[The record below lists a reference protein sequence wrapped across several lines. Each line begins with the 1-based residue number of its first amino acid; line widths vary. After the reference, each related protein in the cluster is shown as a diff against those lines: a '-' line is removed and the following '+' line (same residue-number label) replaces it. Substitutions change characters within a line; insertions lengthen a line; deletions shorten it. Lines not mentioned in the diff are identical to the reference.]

1 MTSPKARPTL
11 PSATGCETGRSRGA
25 GEKRKRDGRRVA
37 RGVREIFARSG
48 WAGEARSATRG
59 GGDATG
65 HRRGSAE
72 TESRVKRTA
81 VASTRR
87 GTRRSVA
94 IAAVSLIRAGTR
106 LGGCR
111 RASPRRPP
119 GDPTPRERG
128 KSRGDAPSRLSRDF
142 ARTLPVGRAARAHVP
157 VARRRLAR
165 PRRSLRRVL
174 RSRIAVARRAARFG
188 VPVRIFLEPGCLWCA
203 SLHPISFGS
212 FFHDYIYILEYVLRY
227 RERAR
232 RCFDWETSLG
242 FFVGFLHN
250 SVTN

>member
-1 MTSPKARPTL
+1 MKIEK
-11 PSATGCETGRSRGA
+11 ETDGGWHVACGRCR
-25 GEKRKRDGRRVA
+25 
-37 RGVREIFARSG
+37 ARSG

-65 HRRGSAE
+65 HRRGSADRPGC
-72 TESRVKRTA
+72 SV

-165 PRRSLRRVL
+165 PRRVSAECYVRKSRSL
-174 RSRIAVARRAARFG
+174 AAPQDSA
-188 VPVRIFLEPGCLWCA
+188 VPVKDFPGTRLPVVRFAAPDIFW
-203 SLHPISFGS
+203 
-212 FFHDYIYILEYVLRY
+212 
-227 RERAR
+227 
-232 RCFDWETSLG
+232 
-242 FFVGFLHN
+242 FVF
-250 SVTN
+250 S

>member
-1 MTSPKARPTL
+1 MWRAGDIR
-11 PSATGCETGRSRGA
+11 AERVGGRG
-25 GEKRKRDGRRVA
+25 G
-37 RGVREIFARSG
+37 
-48 WAGEARSATRG
+48 SATRG

-81 VASTRR
+81 VSSTRR

-119 GDPTPRERG
+119 GDPTPKERG

-165 PRRSLRRVL
+165 PRWIAKSPPSVINTFADRGRSPRRKIRPFPSGFSWNQVACGALRCTRYLLV
-174 RSRIAVARRAARFG
+174 RFFMTTFTYWNTYFDIAN
-188 VPVRIFLEPGCLWCA
+188 
-203 SLHPISFGS
+203 
-212 FFHDYIYILEYVLRY
+212 
-227 RERAR
+227 AR
-232 RCFDWETSLG
+232 RCFDDRETSLG
-242 FFVGFLHN
+242 FFCFLHN
-250 SVTN
+250 SVTIIVLFRYSPYELRTFRQATPSR

>member
-1 MTSPKARPTL
+1 MWRAGDIR
-11 PSATGCETGRSRGA
+11 AERVGGRG
-25 GEKRKRDGRRVA
+25 G
-37 RGVREIFARSG
+37 
-48 WAGEARSATRG
+48 SATRG

-81 VASTRR
+81 VSSTRR

-119 GDPTPRERG
+119 GDPTPKERG

-165 PRRSLRRVL
+165 PRWIAKSPQSVTFADRGRSPRR
-174 RSRIAVARRAARFG
+174 INPKPF
-188 VPVRIFLEPGCLWCA
+188 PEPGCLWCA

-232 RCFDWETSLG
+232 RCFWDKGKRVSVFL
-242 FFVGFLHN
+242 FFTQFCD
-250 SVTN
+250 

>member
-1 MTSPKARPTL
+1 MWRAGDIR
-11 PSATGCETGRSRGA
+11 AERVGGRG
-25 GEKRKRDGRRVA
+25 G
-37 RGVREIFARSG
+37 
-48 WAGEARSATRG
+48 SATRG

-81 VASTRR
+81 VSSTRR

-119 GDPTPRERG
+119 GDPTPKERG

-165 PRRSLRRVL
+165 PRWIAKSPQSVTFADRGRSPRRKI
-174 RSRIAVARRAARFG
+174 RPF
-188 VPVRIFLEPGCLWCA
+188 PWIFLNQVACGALRCTRYL
-203 SLHPISFGS
+203 LVR
-212 FFHDYIYILEYVLRY
+212 FFMTTFTYWNTYFDIAN
-227 RERAR
+227 AR
-232 RCFDWETSLG
+232 RCFDDRETSLG
-242 FFVGFLHN
+242 FFCFLHN
-250 SVTN
+250 SVTIIVLFRYSPYELRTFRQATPSR

>member
-165 PRRSLRRVL
+165 PRRVSAECYVRKSRSLAAPQDSAFPSGFSWNQVACGAL
-174 RSRIAVARRAARFG
+174 RCTRYLLVRF
-188 VPVRIFLEPGCLWCA
+188 FMTTFTYWN
-203 SLHPISFGS
+203 
-212 FFHDYIYILEYVLRY
+212 
-227 RERAR
+227 
-232 RCFDWETSLG
+232 T
-242 FFVGFLHN
+242 
-250 SVTN
+250 

>member
-157 VARRRLAR
+157 VARRRFWRGRGGSPPSVTFANR
-165 PRRSLRRVL
+165 GRSPRRKIR
-174 RSRIAVARRAARFG
+174 RSRQDFPGTRLPVVRFAA
-188 VPVRIFLEPGCLWCA
+188 PDIFW
-203 SLHPISFGS
+203 
-212 FFHDYIYILEYVLRY
+212 
-227 RERAR
+227 
-232 RCFDWETSLG
+232 
-242 FFVGFLHN
+242 FVF
-250 SVTN
+250 S